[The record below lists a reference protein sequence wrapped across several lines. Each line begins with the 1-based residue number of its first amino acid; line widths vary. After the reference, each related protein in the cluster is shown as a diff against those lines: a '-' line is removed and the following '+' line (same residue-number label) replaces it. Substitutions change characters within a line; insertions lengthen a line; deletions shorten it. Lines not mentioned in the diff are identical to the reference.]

1 MDGNHADRPNATAIN
16 VSKLADRDRGG
27 MVARPVLLV
36 CSVAAAAALFY
47 GPTQANVAII
57 GPP

>member
-1 MDGNHADRPNATAIN
+1 MDGNHTARPNATAIN

-27 MVARPVLLV
+27 MAARPVLLV

-47 GPTQANVAII
+47 GPTQANGTII